1 MIFIMD
7 IIKKPW
13 GQEEILEINEKYMFK
28 RLTMN
33 KGHRCSLQYHN
44 LKHETIYVL
53 KGKLN
58 ILIGDTEEYIT
69 SKTFLPNESVSLKP
83 GVIHRMEAVEDC
95 VYLEASTPEL
105 EDVVRLND
113 DYARNLK
120 NEL

>member
-1 MIFIMD
+1 ME

-13 GQEEILEINEKYMFK
+13 GQEEILEINKKYMFK

-44 LKHETIYVL
+44 LKHETIYII

-58 ILIGDTEEYIT
+58 IFIGDTKENI
-69 SKTFLPNESVSLKP
+69 KCNTFLPNESVSLKP
-83 GVIHRMEAVEDC
+83 GVIHRMEAIEDC

-105 EDVVRLND
+105 DDVIRLND
-113 DYARNLK
+113 DYDRTLK